1 MTQRWW
7 LWLLL
12 ALLPAGAHGE
22 NIARIDRIQPLA
34 LEQQAGQRAGL
45 FSQRRFDSGAAGVR
59 VIGNGQWRVY
69 PKPGVSEP
77 LLVFYHPYTAH
88 VTVQDH
94 TGGPPRRQDMF
105 SPDLDPQ
112 YSRRGLVFPLTGD
125 GPVDVRV
132 EGARYPLR
140 IAVESAPAYAAADL
154 WHVRLVLPAIGMV
167 LGVSMA
173 VLLFWAMLRDRV
185 YLLYAGAML
194 FQLLYA
200 LCSYGEAYA
209 WPGLSWLAR
218 FGAQGIWF
226 SGSLATVL
234 LVYLWLD
241 YAGLRQTTPR
251 LALLMRL
258 VGAYGCGL
266 SLLLL
271 LLPWP
276 ADKAWFPDV
285 ANALFLL
292 TNVVALTTLVV
303 AWWRGQTHAA
313 YVLIAWVPVLV
324 FTMWRALRFSS
335 GERAQPW
342 LEYGL
347 PWVLAFTAVVLAL
360 GLADRMLT
368 FRRERDSAKAH
379 AERDGLT
386 GVLNRGGIEHRLDWA
401 LIERQREHIPVSL
414 LFIDLDAFKQ
424 VNDRYGH
431 AVGDACLRAV
441 TRAVSEQFQ
450 YGDQLGRLGGEEFVL
465 VLSGAGLSSATR
477 IGDQVVA
484 RIRHDCA
491 TVEGIEVALTAS
503 LGVAQARDGDTVA
516 SLIARADHAMYAA
529 KRAGGDRVMDE
540 NAIVVACHSTKA
552 PEGAPVESRGAPTP
566 TSNTRAAADRSA
578 AGSGRAVRSG
588 AIASGPRDHPATPV
602 PRCST
607 RPAGPPSTAPDRP
620 ACRAR
625 WCPRGRPRRTSL
637 PARGSGRPGR
647 PPTADHWPLHCRPAD
662 GSCAHCARHR
672 RPARS

>member
-1 MTQRWW
+1 MKQRWW

-45 FSQRRFDSGAAGVR
+45 FSERRFDSGAAGVR

-69 PKPGVSEP
+69 PRPGVSEP
-77 LLVFYHPYTAH
+77 LLVLYHPYTAR
-88 VTVQDH
+88 VTVQDV
-94 TGGPPRRQDMF
+94 TGGPARRQDMF
-105 SPDLDPQ
+105 SADLDPQ
-112 YSRRGLVFPLTGD
+112 YSRRALVFPLSGD
-125 GPVDVRV
+125 RPVDVKV

-292 TNVVALTTLVV
+292 TNAVALTTLVV

-313 YVLIAWVPVLV
+313 YVLIAWVPLLV

-540 NAIVVACHSTKA
+540 NAIVLACHSTKA
-552 PEGAPVESRGAPTP
+552 PEGAPVE
-566 TSNTRAAADRSA
+566 
-578 AGSGRAVRSG
+578 
-588 AIASGPRDHPATPV
+588 
-602 PRCST
+602 
-607 RPAGPPSTAPDRP
+607 
-620 ACRAR
+620 
-625 WCPRGRPRRTSL
+625 
-637 PARGSGRPGR
+637 
-647 PPTADHWPLHCRPAD
+647 
-662 GSCAHCARHR
+662 
-672 RPARS
+672 

>member
-45 FSQRRFDSGAAGVR
+45 FSERRFDSGAAGVR

-69 PKPGVSEP
+69 PRPGVSEP
-77 LLVFYHPYTAH
+77 LLVLYHPYTAR
-88 VTVQDH
+88 VTVQDA
-94 TGGPPRRQDMF
+94 TGGPARRQDMF
-105 SPDLDPQ
+105 SADLDPQ
-112 YSRRGLVFPLTGD
+112 YSRRALVFPLSD
-125 GPVDVRV
+125 DRPVDVKV

-292 TNVVALTTLVV
+292 TNAVALTTLVV

-313 YVLIAWVPVLV
+313 YVLIAWVPLLV

-552 PEGAPVESRGAPTP
+552 PEGAPVE
-566 TSNTRAAADRSA
+566 
-578 AGSGRAVRSG
+578 
-588 AIASGPRDHPATPV
+588 
-602 PRCST
+602 
-607 RPAGPPSTAPDRP
+607 
-620 ACRAR
+620 
-625 WCPRGRPRRTSL
+625 
-637 PARGSGRPGR
+637 
-647 PPTADHWPLHCRPAD
+647 
-662 GSCAHCARHR
+662 
-672 RPARS
+672 

>member
-1 MTQRWW
+1 MIQQWG
-7 LWLLL
+7 LLLLLL
-12 ALLPAGAHGE
+12 ALLPVGAQGE
-22 NIARIDRIQPLA
+22 NIARIDRLQPVA

-45 FSQRRFDSGAAGVR
+45 FSERRFEGGAGGVR
-59 VIGNGQWRVY
+59 VIGNGEWRVQ

-77 LLVFYHPYTAH
+77 LLVFYHPYTAR
-88 VTVQDH
+88 VTVRSQADGVVRQQDI
-94 TGGPPRRQDMF
+94 F

-112 YSRRGLVFPLTGD
+112 YSRRALVFPLSDD
-125 GPVDVRV
+125 GPIEVKV

-209 WPGLSWLAR
+209 WPGLSWLAQ
-218 FGAQGIWF
+218 FGPPGIWF
-226 SGSLATVL
+226 CGSLATVM

-241 YAGLRQTTPR
+241 YAGLRQVTPR

-271 LLPWP
+271 LSPWP

-292 TNVVALTTLVV
+292 TNAIALVTLVV
-303 AWWRGQTHAA
+303 AWRRGQTHAA
-313 YVLIAWVPVLV
+313 YVLIAWVPTLV

-335 GERAQPW
+335 GERAEPW
-342 LEYGL
+342 LEYGV

-441 TRAVSEQFQ
+441 ARAVSEQFQ

-491 TVEGIEVALTAS
+491 TVEGIDVALTAS

-540 NAIVVACHSTKA
+540 NAAVVPPHSTKA
-552 PEGAPVESRGAPTP
+552 PAGASV
-566 TSNTRAAADRSA
+566 D
-578 AGSGRAVRSG
+578 
-588 AIASGPRDHPATPV
+588 
-602 PRCST
+602 
-607 RPAGPPSTAPDRP
+607 
-620 ACRAR
+620 
-625 WCPRGRPRRTSL
+625 
-637 PARGSGRPGR
+637 
-647 PPTADHWPLHCRPAD
+647 
-662 GSCAHCARHR
+662 
-672 RPARS
+672 